1 MSSTSPFWVLQSTR
15 PTSTPSVWVSQRSTP
30 WCPKSSKMPRQPQ
43 LFGREEMS
51 RYFSEKWSWDVS
63 GIPITF
69 FNKSWGVSCYK
80 KQVSNL
86 VQHTYPHQGHHELP
100 CVGSKKLRTIRPRGS
115 LVLGSLENPSL
126 HRKHKGSLDSFTGSK
141 LGTSKNGVFF
151 TVVFP
156 TTVESWMCPVGST
169 AAEVP
174 TSAPWGIAPSQVVSH
189 WQSLGRRSLG
199 F

>member
-1 MSSTSPFWVLQSTR
+1 M
-15 PTSTPSVWVSQRSTP
+15 STPNHQAYINTKRLSVTEINTLVPQVFENAATATALW
-30 WCPKSSKMPRQPQ
+30 PRRNGDISLRNDP
-43 LFGREEMS
+43 EI
-51 RYFSEKWSWDVS
+51 S

-86 VQHTYPHQGHHELP
+86 VQQTYPHQGHHELP

-141 LGTSKNGVFF
+141 LGTSKNGCF
-151 TVVFP
+151 
-156 TTVESWMCPVGST
+156 CQC
-169 AAEVP
+169 
-174 TSAPWGIAPSQVVSH
+174 GIPH
-189 WQSLGRRSLG
+189 NC
-199 F
+199 